1 MAMIGMWVLGA
12 VVVGMLAVGSAWLV
26 LGAVRRT
33 AERQGAAL
41 PPPSPG
47 WPPSEALMGPSRAR
61 YLGTTYAPS
70 RVQRVA
76 AHGLLGRDVVTLT
89 IEREGLRVVAG
100 SGRGW
105 AVPAADL
112 RGARATDRHA
122 GKHAGAGAV
131 LVVDWIL
138 GGTGLTSGFV
148 LDPGEVPEWVA
159 GVQAV
164 VPV

>member
-1 MAMIGMWVLGA
+1 VIWTWLLATAVVLG
-12 VVVGMLAVGSAWLV
+12 LAGCVAWLV

-33 AERQGAAL
+33 VARQGTAL
-41 PPPSPG
+41 PEPSAG
-47 WPPSEALMGPSRAR
+47 WPPGEALVGPSEAR

-89 IEREGLRVVAG
+89 VEREGLRVAAG
-100 SGRGW
+100 GGRGW
-105 AVPAADL
+105 CVPAADV
-112 RGARATDRHA
+112 RGARATSSHA
-122 GKHAGAGAV
+122 GKHAGDGAV
-131 LVVDWIL
+131 LVVDWVL
-138 GGTGLTSGFV
+138 GGVGLTSGFV
-148 LDPGEVPEWVA
+148 LDPAEVPEWVA